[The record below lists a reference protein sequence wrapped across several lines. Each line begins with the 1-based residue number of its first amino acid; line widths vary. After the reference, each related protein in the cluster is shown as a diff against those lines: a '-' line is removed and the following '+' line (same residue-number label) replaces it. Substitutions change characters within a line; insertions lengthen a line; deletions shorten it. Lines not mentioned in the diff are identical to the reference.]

1 MECILITP
9 YHWSFM
15 ATKKSFS
22 DLSYDDLASLNLG
35 IKQER
40 LDHITQEQ
48 AQKKRFKF
56 LQEYPEIKAVTI
68 AFTDLEGK
76 LHTLDYD
83 TQFLIKNHDALSF
96 DGSSVRGFSQQSESD
111 LRLCVDWS
119 AFYIL
124 PADIFGHGKVLVF
137 CEIYTRDGKPY
148 VADMRS
154 QLNLYTKKLY
164 AKDKTILHA
173 ANEIEGFL
181 FEGQNAEKEYTHT
194 HSFTPVARGGYY
206 QTLQSDALQQF
217 ITNCADAQRALGFE
231 PEKNHPEVAPG
242 QFEINYSYTEILI
255 SADQVQLYKYVC
267 RTLAHQMGMTASF
280 LPKPMMGVN
289 GSGMHTNLSINKN
302 NKNIFYDKKGK
313 DGLSAAGWNFLTNIL
328 HHAKELCLLLNP
340 SVNAYRRLDPHFEAP
355 NQIKVS
361 PNDRGS
367 MIRIPWGN
375 ENSTR
380 IEVRSVGPDVN
391 PYMLMFALT
400 KIGLE
405 AKETK
410 IKLPTE
416 SYLPDNIYD
425 AIIYCKE
432 SDMITTLLGKEVKA
446 NFITLK
452 TIQAERSP
460 KALGTRV
467 KSSEIK
473 FHHEVT
479 TQELWNKF

>member
-1 MECILITP
+1 
-9 YHWSFM
+9 M
-15 ATKKSFS
+15 ATKKS
-22 DLSYDDLASLNLG
+22 LSSLNYDDLASLNLA

-40 LDHITQEQ
+40 LNHITQEQ

-56 LQEYPEIKAVTI
+56 LQEYPEIKAVTL

-76 LHTLDYD
+76 FHTLDYD
-83 TQFLIKNHDALSF
+83 TQFLLKNHDALSF

-111 LRLCVDWS
+111 LRISVDWS

-124 PADIFGHGKVLVF
+124 PADVFGEGKVLIF
-137 CEIYTRDGKPY
+137 CCIDTRDGKPY
-148 VADMRS
+148 AADMRS
-154 QLNLYTKKLY
+154 QLQLYTNQLY
-164 AKDKTILHA
+164 KKDKTILHA

-194 HSFTPVARGGYY
+194 HAFTPAASGGYY
-206 QTLQSDALQQF
+206 QTVQSDPLQAF
-217 ITNCADAQRALGFE
+217 ITSCANTQRALGFE

-255 SADQVQLYKYVC
+255 SADQVQLYKYLC
-267 RTLAHQMGMTASF
+267 RTIAHQMGMTASF
-280 LPKPMMGVN
+280 LPKPMMGIN

-302 NKNIFYDKKGK
+302 NNNIFYDKKGK
-313 DGLSAAGWNFLTNIL
+313 DGLSTAGWDFLTNIL

-367 MIRIPWGN
+367 MIRIPWGT
-375 ENSTR
+375 EKSAR

-391 PYMLMFALT
+391 PYMLMFALA
-400 KIGLE
+400 KLGLE
-405 AKETK
+405 GKTTK
-410 IKLPTE
+410 NKLPE
-416 SYLPDNIYD
+416 KSFLPDNIYD
-425 AIIYCKE
+425 AINFCKD

-446 NFITLK
+446 NFIALK
-452 TIQAERSP
+452 TMQAERCA

-473 FHHEVT
+473 YHHEVT
-479 TQELWNKF
+479 NQEIWNQF